1 MNRHW
6 SSEGPCDLRSRLRS
20 KRVPES
26 ATERAIVFSSGNL
39 TKMVARAAAGGLS
52 SELEGDGHC
61 ESMWLPGVYGDIPR
75 CEAVEIV
82 RTDDDETTQSAFQ
95 KISKNYEIKIKIR
108 NQSSR
113 TRKPIRVDAR
123 VEINWRHC
131 FQRCCFEID
140 REPATD

>member
-6 SSEGPCDLRSRLRS
+6 SSEAPCDLRAFFIPD
-20 KRVPES
+20 RVLES

-39 TKMVARAAAGGLS
+39 TKTVARAAVVGSS

-61 ESMWLPGVYGDIPR
+61 ESTWLPDVDGDVPR
-75 CEAVEIV
+75 CEAAEIV

-95 KISKNYEIKIKIR
+95 KKSKNYEIKIKIR